1 MNRTKK
7 EEIRKY
13 NEARKGKSPEEIARL
28 NLMEEYEEEIEKLT
42 RKLHSEKFPEEY
54 DFMYDELSDMRMRK
68 EGRNPMSREYIEQI
82 RIKRMNLGV
91 SQLSESGMAVSD
103 DTMQLCR
110 REAEKIINDYI
121 NTENLPEPGSDY
133 LVEYI
138 HYLRNKFRVK
148 KG

>member
-7 EEIRKY
+7 EEIKKY
-13 NEARKGKSPEEIARL
+13 NEARKGKLPEEIARL
-28 NLMEEYEEEIEKLT
+28 NLMEEYGEEIETLT

-68 EGRNPMSREYIEQI
+68 AGRNPMSREYIERI

-110 REAEKIINDYI
+110 REAEKIISDYI
-121 NTENLPEPGSDY
+121 ASDKFSVPDGEVNSQYIEY
-133 LVEYI
+133 LV
-138 HYLRNKFRVK
+138 K
-148 KG
+148 KYRGKI